1 MLTQNTVELRKLILE
16 NPELPIAVFV
26 GENANTGDYYYYQY
40 CNEINFQ
47 IQEILDCDLSIFN
60 GYVYT
65 DRDDFE
71 NYIADKLAQ
80 KYKGKSDKE
89 YEEAVQK
96 EIDKY
101 EPYWKKVIAI
111 TVDN

>member
-16 NPELPIAVFV
+16 NPELPIAVLA
-26 GENANTGDYYYYQY
+26 GENANTGDYWYQY
-40 CNEINFQ
+40 CSEINFK
-47 IQEILDCDLSIFN
+47 IIEILDGDILDEN

-71 NYIADKLAQ
+71 NDIANYLAP
-80 KYKGKSDKE
+80 E
-89 YEEAVQK
+89 YEGESDEKFEKAVQK

-101 EPYWKKVIAI
+101 EPY
-111 TVDN
+111 

>member
-16 NPELPIAVFV
+16 NPELPIAVLA
-26 GENANTGDYYYYQY
+26 GGHANTGDYPYMY
-40 CNEINFQ
+40 CSNIHFEIS
-47 IQEILDCDLSIFN
+47 EILDCDFLDAD
-60 GYVYT
+60 GLVYR

-71 NYIADKLAQ
+71 NDIANYLAP
-80 KYKGKSDKE
+80 E
-89 YEEAVQK
+89 YEGESDEKFEKAVQK

-111 TVDN
+111 YVDN